1 MLQANENDWDYVSE
15 SIEESNR
22 GENEEEVFYER
33 VTKSINE
40 GITVE
45 IIDKVFRE
53 DGELSK
59 IYAGYKVRPSQFEAS
74 RELARSLVN
83 NKHSVVEG
91 PCGFGKTYAYLIPA
105 IIDKWMERKNVG
117 EDRLR
122 TVIATGSISL
132 QEQLCLKD
140 LPQAIE
146 VMESLRQ
153 EYFPGVKKTSFAL
166 LKGRQNFICPI
177 KLATNADIIREY
189 APEHYKQ
196 IEAVSKTTGDLSDL
210 DSVLPNEINRMCV
223 CYDADDCKGRKCPMY
238 NECPYMNQKK
248 KAAES
253 DIIVCNYH
261 VLFSSLEAYILPVF
275 NTLIWDE
282 AHEAAEVFRNL
293 NTESISEKWISN
305 LAGNITKVLNTSCA
319 MDYINDKSDE
329 NWCSFIKH
337 VIDVENKKPNPEFIK
352 KLKYI
357 FNDYIM
363 HMSRHCGINLSS
375 PYNDTKLVHELSY
388 SEQDDELRIDLIA
401 ELRYVRDLFDTIKSH
416 AEYILDESSGYASE
430 VEDAERC
437 HSAAKSLYENAVK
450 KIHFLERSDI
460 GSKDYAYYIKKTVG
474 EDKITLD
481 YERIPVD
488 ISDTIYNIFLSKERG
503 IRNIFTSA
511 TLSTGGNMEFF
522 KGEVGL
528 NKCDD
533 VFEFIGQSPFN
544 LKEQELW
551 YLPNPCVDGNKPDFQ
566 NYFNN
571 TVTDIVKATGEGILI
586 LTTSVSAMHQTYD
599 LVRTTLAKIG
609 KRTLLLKQ
617 SDMPRTKLLEKFKE
631 DGKAILVATKSFFT
645 GIDVPGQALQC
656 LVIDKLPFATPDDPV
671 VMHLSCK
678 KDYNCFMDYQVP
690 KMIITLKQA
699 VGRGVRSVDDKCI
712 ICIADGRMATAR
724 YKGKIGRSFPYDKT
738 ATRNIEDVANFL
750 K

>member
-1 MLQANENDWDYVSE
+1 M
-15 SIEESNR
+15 
-22 GENEEEVFYER
+22 
-33 VTKSINE
+33 
-40 GITVE
+40 
-45 IIDKVFRE
+45 
-53 DGELSK
+53 
-59 IYAGYKVRPSQFEAS
+59 RPSQFEAS
-74 RELARSLVN
+74 KELAKSLIN
-83 NKHSVVEG
+83 DKHSVVEG

-105 IIDKWMERKNVG
+105 IIDKWIERKEAG

-140 LPQAIE
+140 LPQAIN
-146 VMESLRQ
+146 VMENLRK
-153 EYFPGVKKTSFAL
+153 EYFPMVSKTSFAL

-177 KLATNADIIREY
+177 KLAINEDIIKNY
-189 APEHYKQ
+189 SPEHYKQ
-196 IEAVSKTTGDLSDL
+196 IKRVSETTGDLSDL
-210 DSVLPNEINRMCV
+210 NSVLPTDISKMCV
-223 CYDADDCKGRKCPMY
+223 CYDADDCKGRKCAMY
-238 NECPYMNQKK
+238 NDCPYMNQKK

-261 VLFSSLEAYILPVF
+261 ILFSALDAYILPGY

-282 AHEAAEVFRNL
+282 AHEAAEIFRNL
-293 NTESISEKWISN
+293 KTETLSERWISN
-305 LAGNITKVLNTSCA
+305 LAGNITKVLNTRCGYECVRDFLENEEGTSVR
-319 MDYINDKSDE
+319 YIVD
-329 NWCSFIKH
+329 
-337 VIDVENKKPNPEFIK
+337 IDNKKPNPDFIK
-352 KLKYI
+352 KLKDI
-357 FNDYIM
+357 FEEYAV
-363 HMSRHCGINLSS
+363 SLARHCGINLTS
-375 PYNDTKLVHELSY
+375 PYGDTKLVHELTY
-388 SEQDDELRIDLIA
+388 SEQDAILRKELTS
-401 ELRYVRDLFDTIKSH
+401 ELSFVRDLFDDIKLHSEH
-416 AEYILDESSGYASE
+416 ILDDGENSSFDL
-430 VEDAERC
+430 EDAEHC
-437 HSAAKSLYENAVK
+437 HSMADSSYKNIID
-450 KIHFLERSDI
+450 KIHFLDRSDI
-460 GSKDYAYYIKKTVG
+460 GDKDYAYYLKKSVA
-474 EDKITLD
+474 EDKIIIE

-488 ISDTIYNIFLSKERG
+488 ISETIYNIFLSKERH
-503 IRNIFTSA
+503 IKNIFTSA

-522 KGEVGL
+522 KSEIGL
-528 NKCDD
+528 NKCDN

-571 TVTDIVKATGEGILI
+571 TVTDIVRATGEGILI
-586 LTTSVSAMHQTYD
+586 LTTSVSAMHQAYD
-599 LVRTTLAKIG
+599 LVRTTLSKMG

-699 VGRGVRSVDDKCI
+699 VGRGVRSINDKCI